1 MEYINCI
8 LCNKDNTETILTVKD
23 FRYKTS
29 DETFTIV
36 RCRKCKLVYLN
47 PRPSKDTIS
56 KYYPDNYRT
65 RKMLKTELIE
75 SKIKTFRTK
84 RKALFFKHPWYLEFP
99 AGTNVID
106 IGCGSGELLLR
117 LKELSCNAY
126 GIDIDDTTS
135 KFLRE
140 VMSLNVTTWDIDD
153 GIPFPDDFFDVI
165 IMRHSLEHIYN
176 PVHVLHEIRRALK
189 PDGLLLIGV
198 PNIDSFVSKITGIYW
213 GDLDVPRHLFHF
225 SPSTISTLLNEA
237 GFSIEKFHHEMRAR
251 RISIERRIAAIPLPT
266 FRIPK
271 PFMNIMGKILALL
284 RKGERIV
291 VLAKKTP
298 NNRSKNNSIR

>member
-8 LCNKDNTETILTVKD
+8 LCKEDNTETILTVKD

-36 RCRKCKLVYLN
+36 RCKKCKLVYLN

-84 RKALFFKHPWYLEFP
+84 RKALFFKNPWYLEFP
-99 AGTNVID
+99 PGTNVMD

-117 LKELSCNAY
+117 LKELSCNPY
-126 GIDIDDTTS
+126 GIDIDDTAS

-140 VMSLNVTTWDIDD
+140 VMSLLVITWDIDN
-153 GIPFPDDFFDVI
+153 GIPFTDDFFDVI
-165 IMRHSLEHIYN
+165 IMRHSLEHVYN

-189 PDGLLLIGV
+189 PGGLLLIGV

-225 SPSTISTLLNEA
+225 SPHTISILLINT
-237 GFSIEKFHHEMRAR
+237 GFSFSIDKIHHEMKLR
-251 RISIERRIAAIPLPT
+251 RISIERWIAAAYLPN

-271 PFMNIMGKILALL
+271 SLTSIIGKLFAIFH
-284 RKGERIV
+284 RGERIV
-291 VLAKKTP
+291 VIAKK
-298 NNRSKNNSIR
+298 NN